1 MITTTDEVARK
12 QAEALGNIMAG
23 DSRRIDALVGDVGS
37 IKGEVSA
44 VRSDVARVGA
54 GVDELRG
61 AMTIMSRHQVMMEG
75 LAADNRGLSET
86 VAKIDSRV
94 DRIEVDM
101 PGLRELRTWA
111 VRGVL
116 AVAGLVGLAVVG
128 LVVVK

>member
-1 MITTTDEVARK
+1 VNTTDEVARR
-12 QAEALGNIMAG
+12 QAEALGNMMAG
-23 DSRRIDALVGDVGS
+23 DSRRIDSLVGDVGT

-75 LAADNRGLSET
+75 LVADNRGIRES
-86 VAKIDSRV
+86 VAKMDARV
-94 DRIEVDM
+94 DLIEGDM

-111 VRGVL
+111 VRGIL

-128 LVVVK
+128 LVVVR

>member
-1 MITTTDEVARK
+1 MNTTDEVARR
-12 QAEALGNIMAG
+12 QAEALGNMMAG
-23 DSRRIDALVGDVGS
+23 DSRRIDSLVGDVGT

-75 LAADNRGLSET
+75 LVADNRGIRES
-86 VAKIDSRV
+86 VAKMDARV
-94 DRIEVDM
+94 DLIEGDM

-111 VRGVL
+111 VRGIL

-128 LVVVK
+128 LVVVR

>member
-1 MITTTDEVARK
+1 MNTTDEVARR
-12 QAEALGNIMAG
+12 QAEALGHMMAG
-23 DSRRIDALVGDVGS
+23 DARRIDSLVGDVGT

-61 AMTIMSRHQVMMEG
+61 AMTIMSRHQVVMEG
-75 LAADNRGLSET
+75 LAADNHGTREA
-86 VAKIDSRV
+86 VAKLDIRLDA
-94 DRIEVDM
+94 IEVDM

-111 VRGVL
+111 VRGIL

-128 LVVVK
+128 LVVIK

>member
-1 MITTTDEVARK
+1 MNTTDEVARR
-12 QAEALGNIMAG
+12 QAEALGNMMAG
-23 DSRRIDALVGDVGS
+23 DSRRIDSLVGDVGT

-75 LAADNRGLSET
+75 LVSDNRGIRES
-86 VAKIDSRV
+86 VAKLDARV
-94 DRIEVDM
+94 DLIEGDM

-111 VRGVL
+111 VRGIL

-128 LVVVK
+128 LVVVR

>member
-1 MITTTDEVARK
+1 VNTTDEVARR
-12 QAEALGNIMAG
+12 QAEALGNMMAG
-23 DSRRIDALVGDVGS
+23 DSRRIDSLVGDVGT

-75 LAADNRGLSET
+75 LVSDNRGIRES
-86 VAKIDSRV
+86 VAKLDARV
-94 DRIEVDM
+94 DLIEGDM

-111 VRGVL
+111 VRGIL

-128 LVVVK
+128 LVVVR